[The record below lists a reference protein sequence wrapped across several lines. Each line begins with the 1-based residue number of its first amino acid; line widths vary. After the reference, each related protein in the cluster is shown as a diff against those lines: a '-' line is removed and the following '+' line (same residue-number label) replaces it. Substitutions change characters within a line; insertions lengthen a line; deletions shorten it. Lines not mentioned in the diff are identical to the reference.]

1 MASSGYPTSDPKN
14 EVITGCYIHE
24 ERIGAL
30 RLAFVYSGNEN
41 SRLEGEP
48 LLKRHP
54 LLAALALLSSSMV
67 ASAAQAGPTDDRAA
81 INAVLDRNI
90 DGLEALYRDLH
101 QHPELGFQ
109 EQRTAKILATKM
121 RALGFDVTE
130 KVGGTGIVA
139 VSRNG
144 NGPVTLV
151 RTDMDALPMEE
162 KTGLPFA
169 SRAQATLDGKQTF
182 VAHSCG
188 HDTHMAWWVG
198 TAQALLSMKDRWKGT
213 LVFVAQPA
221 EEVLGGASAM
231 LKDGLLTRFPKP
243 DYALAAH
250 IGGAMPIGS
259 VVLKEGVILSAS
271 DALEIVFHGKGAHGS
286 APSASIDPI
295 VMGAH
300 FVSDVQSVVSRQKE
314 AATFGVV
321 TVGAFQAGTVGNII
335 PDEARL
341 RLSIRSF
348 TPEVRSLLLGGV
360 EKTAKAASMMAGAP
374 DPTIAHLNGSAAT
387 YNDPALLARI
397 TPALQSAFGKG
408 VIAIPASA
416 PGFSGSEDFSE
427 LSAQGIPSAYLM
439 IGGDTPEKLAEY
451 KAKGVAPPT
460 NHSPLF
466 APAAA
471 PAIRN
476 GATALA
482 LSVLTLNG
490 AQ

>member
-1 MASSGYPTSDPKN
+1 M
-14 EVITGCYIHE
+14 
-24 ERIGAL
+24 
-30 RLAFVYSGNEN
+30 
-41 SRLEGEP
+41 
-48 LLKRHP
+48 KRHP
-54 LLAALALLSSSMV
+54 LLAAFAFLSSSTLL
-67 ASAAQAGPTDDRAA
+67 APAARSAPVEDKAA
-81 INAVLDRNI
+81 ISAVLDKNI
-90 DGLEALYRDLH
+90 AGLEALYRDLH

-139 VSRNG
+139 IYRNG
-144 NGPVTLV
+144 AGPVTLV

-169 SRAQATLDGKQTF
+169 SKAQAVLDGKQSF

-198 TAQALLSMKDRWKGT
+198 TAQVLLSMKDRWKGT
-213 LVFVAQPA
+213 LVFIAQPA

-250 IGGAMPIGS
+250 VGGGMPTGS
-259 VVLKEGVILSAS
+259 LVLKEGTILSAS

-286 APSASIDPI
+286 APSSSIDPV

-314 AATFGVV
+314 AATFGVI
-321 TVGAFQAGTVGNII
+321 TVGAFQAGSVGNII

-341 RLSIRSF
+341 RLSLRSF
-348 TPEVRSLLLGGV
+348 TPQVRGLLMNGV
-360 EKTAKAASMMAGAP
+360 EKTAQAVSMMAGAP
-374 DPTIAHLNGSAAT
+374 APTITRINGSAAT
-387 YNDPALLARI
+387 YNDPALLTRL
-397 TPALQSAFGKG
+397 TPALKSAFGQG
-408 VIAIPASA
+408 VVAIPASA

-427 LSAQGIPSAYLM
+427 LAAQGIPSAYLM

-451 KAKGVAPPT
+451 KAKGVSPPT

-471 PAIRN
+471 RAIRS

-490 AQ
+490 SQKQQ